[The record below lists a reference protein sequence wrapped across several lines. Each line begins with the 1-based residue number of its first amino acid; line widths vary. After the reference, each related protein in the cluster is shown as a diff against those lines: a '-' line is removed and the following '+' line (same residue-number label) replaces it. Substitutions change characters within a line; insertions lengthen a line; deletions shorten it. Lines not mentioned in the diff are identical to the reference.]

1 MRAEISDITSQNT
14 ADIDLHSKLLVVTI
28 QPLIVHLIAKLIL
41 AIRSSLNYAQM
52 RYCKLW

>member
-28 QPLIVHLIAKLIL
+28 QPLIVHLISKLIL
-41 AIRSSLNYAQM
+41 TVRSSPTYAHAS
-52 RYCKLW
+52 YCKLW